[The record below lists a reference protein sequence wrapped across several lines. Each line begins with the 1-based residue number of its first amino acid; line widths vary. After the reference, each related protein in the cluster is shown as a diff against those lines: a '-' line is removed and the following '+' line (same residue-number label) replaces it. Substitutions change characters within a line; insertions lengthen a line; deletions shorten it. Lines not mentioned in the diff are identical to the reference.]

1 MTTAPNIFKSL
12 KKEPL
17 SKEVEAQIKELIISG
32 KFKPG
37 DKLPPEREM
46 VEQFQ
51 VSRVT
56 VREAL
61 RSIQHLGLISI
72 KRGIQAGAYVSG
84 PNPEPITRSFQN
96 LIAMRKVTSTNL
108 IDVRLMI
115 EPEVARIAATQH
127 TDEDIKMLCELL
139 DRAERR
145 VRFSCKEAR
154 LINVQFH
161 NEVAKIIKNP
171 ILLFISESVTQIF
184 SAALIEITRGEIN
197 EEKVLELISQHREI
211 LTSIIEKNAEKSW
224 NLTREHLL
232 KTREMYAGISL
243 SGNKKESLIT
253 ALGDSNR
260 S

>member
-1 MTTAPNIFKSL
+1 MTPFNSVKKASL
-12 KKEPL
+12 AL
-17 SKEVEAQIKELIISG
+17 EVEAQIKESIISG
-32 KFKPG
+32 RYNPG
-37 DKLPPEREM
+37 DKLPSEREL

-72 KRGIQAGAYVSG
+72 KRGIQAGAYVSDPDSG
-84 PNPEPITRSFQN
+84 PITRSFQN
-96 LIAMRKVTSTNL
+96 LIAMGKVTSTDL

-127 TDEDIKMLCELL
+127 TDEDITMLCELL
-139 DRAERR
+139 DRAERQ

-154 LINVQFH
+154 LINVHFH

-171 ILLFISESVTQIF
+171 ILMFISESVTQSF
-184 SAALIEITRGEIN
+184 SAVLIEITRCEIN

-211 LTSIIEKNAEKSW
+211 LSSIIDKDAENSW
-224 NLTREHLL
+224 RLTREHLL
-232 KTREMYAGISL
+232 KTREMYAGILL
-243 SGNKKESLIT
+243 SGEKNKNLKT
-253 ALGDSNR
+253 ASGIPIGP
-260 S
+260 